1 MNIFQR
7 LKVSH
12 KIKLYTNQKYFNIF
26 KEIFMNVDK
35 INRNLINIFDIKS
48 KYNNNGVEYTRSKLY
63 ERISVYWETLYN
75 SLKLK
80 KINYTSLTQE
90 FNFYKPEYVSEL
102 IIKYL
107 ELFTKGILK
116 ILFPLSSKYNI
127 SIDYLK
133 REYINLCYEEIKK
146 LNELIRI
153 RLERKKKKNKK
164 KISTSL
170 IQINKNSIIETNNTK
185 TNNSFQKKNLLKI
198 SKEEKINFKNLNKFL
213 SQSNLIKTIFKYN
226 KEEKI
231 KENLKE
237 EIKEKEKFEFNNTYE
252 EKEINSIA
260 EGKFPSGHLVQQ
272 FLKQTD
278 FDSLEKQS
286 REMKYK
292 SKIKENYSSLKK
304 KKKFHLKNKS
314 MIGKSKK
321 FNFDDKQNKKNE
333 DSFISFNQ
341 KLFFPKIQ
349 KNKNKNNNNKISN
362 YNSYYISNYNNYNNN
377 NSISN
382 NYGNSKK
389 KQKSLLIFNN
399 NKDPL
404 NMSTINIFTKNI
416 FKHYSTPKVTNQL
429 FLTKED
435 MFYQ

>member
-80 KINYTSLTQE
+80 KINYTSLTPE

-146 LNELIRI
+146 VNELIRI
-153 RLERKKKKNKK
+153 KLERKKKKNKK

-185 TNNSFQKKNLLKI
+185 TNNSFQKKSLLKI

-231 KENLKE
+231 KDNLKE
-237 EIKEKEKFEFNNTYE
+237 EIKEKEKFEFNNTNE

-278 FDSLEKQS
+278 FESLEKQS
-286 REMKYK
+286 REIKYK
-292 SKIKENYSSLKK
+292 LNRSSSIIKRNNKK
-304 KKKFHLKNKS
+304 KKYCNRK
-314 MIGKSKK
+314 
-321 FNFDDKQNKKNE
+321 
-333 DSFISFNQ
+333 
-341 KLFFPKIQ
+341 
-349 KNKNKNNNNKISN
+349 
-362 YNSYYISNYNNYNNN
+362 
-377 NSISN
+377 
-382 NYGNSKK
+382 
-389 KQKSLLIFNN
+389 
-399 NKDPL
+399 
-404 NMSTINIFTKNI
+404 
-416 FKHYSTPKVTNQL
+416 
-429 FLTKED
+429 
-435 MFYQ
+435 